1 MMIFVAIITVI
12 LLAILFF
19 LFRDLFRDKAIGKK
33 AKTIILAI
41 IACFVMFIVVMA
53 IPKGNDTPYNNTVPT
68 VSKKT
73 NFVAAT
79 NISTDSSFKQHTI
92 NTDTPETFTIIDC
105 DNENNI
111 EKRRLFGVYTKYGF
125 LENRLSGSILMDE
138 VPTEVA
144 TQKFGIE
151 SSSVSTIVAQS
162 IPTQSIYKFYFERG
176 LGYRN
181 FFQSIYRILQILP
194 TPLRIIFTNLFGLMS
209 LIPDLIV
216 EICSDSDADNNL
228 FYMLVDNSLDE
239 IIRFYLDDYEP
250 RNIPAKSHIEVLFNE
265 GIRHIRVT
273 NSSGVVLE
281 SFKVS
286 TSQRV
291 HESKDSTVHYVY
303 NVLRNNSYRVFH
315 RTYSRK

>member
-1 MMIFVAIITVI
+1 MMIFVVIITVI

-19 LFRDLFRDKAIGKK
+19 LFRNLFRDKALGKK

-41 IACFVMFIVVMA
+41 IACFVTFIVVMA

-73 NFVAAT
+73 DFIAAT

-92 NTDTPETFTIIDC
+92 VTDTPETFTIIGC
-105 DNENNI
+105 DNDNNI
-111 EKRRLFGVYTKYGF
+111 EKKRLFGIYTKYGF

-138 VPTEVA
+138 VPTEVV
-144 TQKFGIE
+144 TQKVGIK
-151 SSSVSTIVAQS
+151 SSWVSAIVVQS

-209 LIPDLIV
+209 LIPNLIV
-216 EICSDSDADNNL
+216 EICSNADNNL
-228 FYMLVDNSLDE
+228 FYMLVDNSRDE
-239 IIRFYLDDYEP
+239 IIRFYLDGYEP
-250 RNIPAKSHIEVLFNE
+250 RNIPAKSHLGVLFNE

-291 HESKDSTVHYVY
+291 HESKDHTVHYVY

-315 RTYSRK
+315 RKFTMK